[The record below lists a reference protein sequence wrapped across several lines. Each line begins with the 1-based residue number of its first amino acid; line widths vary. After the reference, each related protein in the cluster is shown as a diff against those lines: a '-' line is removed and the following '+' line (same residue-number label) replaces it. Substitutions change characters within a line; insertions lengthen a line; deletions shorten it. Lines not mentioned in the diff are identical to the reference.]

1 MKHPYLETV
10 IVMGYGTWGTHMQI
24 DAITCECLVQVDV
37 IRALRGPR
45 SALECMV
52 VFAHNMSET
61 V

>member
-1 MKHPYLETV
+1 
-10 IVMGYGTWGTHMQI
+10 MGYGTWGTHMQI